1 LRCARVARG
10 SPEEPNAAAVDV
22 PSGGDRTQFHDTHGE
37 RFGGGMFRP
46 TAFFTFAGAAR
57 PTLGAADPISSNLA
71 SVAQAAVLAP
81 VGTVEIV
88 FRTCEA
94 IW

>member
-1 LRCARVARG
+1 
-10 SPEEPNAAAVDV
+10 
-22 PSGGDRTQFHDTHGE
+22 
-37 RFGGGMFRP
+37 MFRP

-57 PTLGAADPISSNLA
+57 PTLGAADPMSSNLA